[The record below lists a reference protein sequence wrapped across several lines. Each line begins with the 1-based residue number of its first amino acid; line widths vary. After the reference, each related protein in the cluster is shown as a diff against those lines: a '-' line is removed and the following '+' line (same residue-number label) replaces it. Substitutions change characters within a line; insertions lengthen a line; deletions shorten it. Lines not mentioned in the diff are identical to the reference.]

1 MGADMFVCKSRILI
15 EYLGKFL
22 LLERQFGN
30 KTMFILPGGKVEPF
44 DETQSE
50 VIRKLDDDG
59 KERNYDDV
67 LLNTIRREVYEELK
81 INLPPLIDYFCSSFF
96 INTQEEQ
103 VIDIVFYAKLTN
115 RPEIVVDGTEVKS
128 FTWMDQKEILNS
140 EQVHSWLKKAL
151 RVFDIF
157 Y

>member
-1 MGADMFVCKSRILI
+1 MFICKSRILL

-22 LLERQFGN
+22 LLERQFGD

-50 VIRKLDDDG
+50 IIRQLNDDG
-59 KERNYDDV
+59 QERNYDDV

-81 INLPPLIDYFCSSFF
+81 INLPPIVDYFCSSFF

-103 VIDIVFYAKLTN
+103 VIDIVFYAKLTT
-115 RPEIVVDGTEVKS
+115 RPEIIVDGTEVKS
-128 FTWMDQKEILNS
+128 FIWMDQKEILISNR
-140 EQVHSWLKKAL
+140 VHDWLKKAL
-151 RVFDIF
+151 RVFDKID
-157 Y
+157 

>member
-1 MGADMFVCKSRILI
+1 MFICKSRILI

-22 LLERQFGN
+22 LLERQFGDRI
-30 KTMFILPGGKVEPF
+30 MFILPGGKVEPF

-50 VIRKLDDDG
+50 VVRQRSNDG

-81 INLPPLIDYFCSSFF
+81 INLPHIIDYFCSSFF

-103 VIDIVFYAKLTN
+103 VIDVVFYTKLLEH
-115 RPEIVVDGTEVKS
+115 PQIVADGNEVRS
-128 FTWMDQKEILNS
+128 FVWMDQKEILASN
-140 EQVHSWLKKAL
+140 QIHDWLKKAL
-151 RVFDIF
+151 KVFDRID
-157 Y
+157 